1 MLQHLQLIK
10 PKKIY
15 KIDYYENG
23 SYGCGSALV
32 DCLRHAVFSVSS
44 NLAKRPGNVEDGRR
58 ARVGAK
64 KGTLRIFRVFFFS
77 RFQKETR
84 KTATKAS
91 SLIVGSLGN

>member
-77 RFQKETR
+77 
-84 KTATKAS
+84 
-91 SLIVGSLGN
+91 SLPKRNAKDCYAGQLVDRWIP